1 MPTCA
6 RREKAQNENTVNSEV
21 SMSLKPVGVRLDP
34 LELRKLDSIVEHLA
48 HRNPDVR
55 PTRSD
60 ALRFLLTNSGSVT
73 GATVV
78 AVTEPPR
85 GRDRAA

>member
-1 MPTCA
+1 MA
-6 RREKAQNENTVNSEV
+6 
-21 SMSLKPVGVRLDP
+21 LKPVGVRLDP
-34 LELRKLDSIVEHLA
+34 VELSKLDSIVEHLA

-78 AVTEPPR
+78 AASEPPR
-85 GRDRAA
+85 SRDRAA